1 MKNKLNILILE
12 DVATDA
18 ELIELELRKEKIAFS
33 SKRVDTKTDF
43 LRELKDFNP
52 DLILSD
58 YMLPQFD
65 GMTALWLVKELAPS
79 IPFIMVTGS
88 MNEETAVECLKAG
101 AADYVIKEHLARI
114 GPGVRAALE
123 NKQTR
128 EKKEKAEKALRL
140 SAQEWQTTF
149 NAMSDGI
156 CIIGVERKIRRAN
169 QTMTNILKKPLSEIL
184 GHECNIL
191 LHGTSKP
198 IKNCPFMRMRIS
210 KKREIFGFQKGEH
223 WYNCTVDPILDKTG
237 NLIGAA
243 WCLSDITE
251 RKAAEE
257 ALRESE
263 EFLTVIVE
271 NIPNMIFVK
280 DAKEHRFIRF
290 NKAGEEL
297 LGYSRKELI
306 GKTDYD
312 FFTKDEAEYFVNK
325 DREVLKKE
333 KIKDIPE
340 EIIQTRHLGKRILH
354 TKKIPIL
361 DKQRKP
367 LYLLGISEDITEHKN
382 LEDQLIKAQKM
393 EAIGRLTGGIAHD
406 FNNILTAIIGFSDYL
421 LMKLDKNDFSY
432 TYLKE
437 ISEAGKRAASLTHQ
451 LLAFSRKQILQP
463 SVLNINIMISD
474 MDKMLHRIIGE
485 DIDLVT
491 NLEPDLGNVKIDP
504 SQIEQVIMNLAVNAK
519 DAMSQGGKLTIET
532 ANVYLDEEY
541 ARQHSTVEPGHYVM
555 LAVSDNGIGMDEETQ
570 DKIFEPFFSTKEKD
584 KGTGL
589 GLSTV
594 YGIIKQSGGGVGVYS
609 EPGKGTSFKI
619 YFPRVMEKIGLKKA
633 TKPHIQSIQGTE
645 AILVVEDYDLVRE
658 MVANSLKTLG
668 YSILEA
674 KNGEDALRY
683 FKKERKQSIDLIV
696 TDIVMPQMSGGE
708 FIKKLRGKDINTK
721 VLLISGYTDNSIVH
735 HGILDEGIPYLQK
748 PFTMNDLGKKVR
760 EVLDSA

>member
-1 MKNKLNILILE
+1 
-12 DVATDA
+12 
-18 ELIELELRKEKIAFS
+18 
-33 SKRVDTKTDF
+33 
-43 LRELKDFNP
+43 
-52 DLILSD
+52 
-58 YMLPQFD
+58 
-65 GMTALWLVKELAPS
+65 
-79 IPFIMVTGS
+79 
-88 MNEETAVECLKAG
+88 
-101 AADYVIKEHLARI
+101 
-114 GPGVRAALE
+114 
-123 NKQTR
+123 
-128 EKKEKAEKALRL
+128 
-140 SAQEWQTTF
+140 
-149 NAMSDGI
+149 
-156 CIIGVERKIRRAN
+156 
-169 QTMTNILKKPLSEIL
+169 
-184 GHECNIL
+184 
-191 LHGTSKP
+191 
-198 IKNCPFMRMRIS
+198 
-210 KKREIFGFQKGEH
+210 
-223 WYNCTVDPILDKTG
+223 
-237 NLIGAA
+237 
-243 WCLSDITE
+243 
-251 RKAAEE
+251 
-257 ALRESE
+257 
-263 EFLTVIVE
+263 
-271 NIPNMIFVK
+271 
-280 DAKEHRFIRF
+280 
-290 NKAGEEL
+290 
-297 LGYSRKELI
+297 
-306 GKTDYD
+306 
-312 FFTKDEAEYFVNK
+312 
-325 DREVLKKE
+325 
-333 KIKDIPE
+333 
-340 EIIQTRHLGKRILH
+340 
-354 TKKIPIL
+354 
-361 DKQRKP
+361 
-367 LYLLGISEDITEHKN
+367 
-382 LEDQLIKAQKM
+382 
-393 EAIGRLTGGIAHD
+393 
-406 FNNILTAIIGFSDYL
+406 
-421 LMKLDKNDFSY
+421 
-432 TYLKE
+432 
-437 ISEAGKRAASLTHQ
+437 
-451 LLAFSRKQILQP
+451 
-463 SVLNINIMISD
+463 